1 MEMIR
6 AILPQLSLLVLIMVI
21 AVGFVKKINIGFGDL
36 LPEEM
41 ATCDLF
47 TDMKAEQRE
56 RSLQHAIIDVK
67 GRYGKNALVMGRN
80 LRPEA
85 TGRERNNQVGGHHA

>member
-1 MEMIR
+1 
-6 AILPQLSLLVLIMVI
+6 
-21 AVGFVKKINIGFGDL
+21 
-36 LPEEM
+36 M

-67 GRYGKNALVMGRN
+67 GRYGKNALVMGRS